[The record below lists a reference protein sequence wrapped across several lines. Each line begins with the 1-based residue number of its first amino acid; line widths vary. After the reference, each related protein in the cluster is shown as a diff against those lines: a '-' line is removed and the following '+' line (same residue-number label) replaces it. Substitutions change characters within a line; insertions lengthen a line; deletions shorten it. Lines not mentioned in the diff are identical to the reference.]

1 MISMT
6 KGFSTHKNSAPNVR
20 FAFNTRRPRYVR
32 KKKISILCR
41 FSKIMRIFEN
51 F

>member
-32 KKKISILCR
+32 KKKNINTVSFFKNNAYL
-41 FSKIMRIFEN
+41 
-51 F
+51 